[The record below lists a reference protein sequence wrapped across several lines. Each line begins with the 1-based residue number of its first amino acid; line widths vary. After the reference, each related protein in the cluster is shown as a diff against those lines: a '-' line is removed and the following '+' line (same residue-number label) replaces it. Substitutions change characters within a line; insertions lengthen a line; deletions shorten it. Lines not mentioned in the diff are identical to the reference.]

1 MSHTLGPIEMNQYK
15 PGLEMIKIQKFLGI
29 TEVINKDSFV
39 YNSERQFFCLKS
51 AGTGCM
57 GSGKGRSAG
66 HNFEHYLHDKLR
78 NLFRPFDRN
87 LAKLMNA
94 TLDWNY

>member
-1 MSHTLGPIEMNQYK
+1 MNPIKPGIEMV
-15 PGLEMIKIQKFLGI
+15 KIQKFLGI
-29 TEVINKDSFV
+29 STTINQDSFV

-51 AGTGCM
+51 AGMGCM

-78 NLFRPFDRN
+78 NLFQPFDQN
-87 LAKLMNA
+87 LAKLLNT